1 MYFRDELLSLLGYK
15 THWNVYRQVE
25 RSYYPVTRK
34 NLMGGSVEG
43 GGGEVA
49 GIVAITGKK

>member
-1 MYFRDELLSLLGYK
+1 MYFGDELLSLLGYK

-34 NLMGGSVEG
+34 NLVGGSVEG